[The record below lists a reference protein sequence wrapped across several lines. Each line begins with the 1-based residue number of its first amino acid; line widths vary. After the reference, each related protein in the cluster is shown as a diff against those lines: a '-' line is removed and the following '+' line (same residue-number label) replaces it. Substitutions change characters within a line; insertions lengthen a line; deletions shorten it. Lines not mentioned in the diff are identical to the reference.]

1 MNNISIFIKKEF
13 ILLMILFIVFINPF
27 FYGYRIAMIFFVFM
41 FFKVKYFLSNVD
53 KNALY
58 LFLFSFSYEILA
70 ALRLDA
76 LNTSLVPMLPNIF
89 VPSLLYLIGKY
100 ISNNYKGDQGR
111 IFFLFFLSTIFSIIP
126 LFSILLQIQ
135 ENGFMEG
142 TRSLYLIWDKN
153 FEISATGLGSYFAL
167 NMASIGLINV
177 NKNTKVERRIALGI
191 FILFLLSLV
200 CVLRLGS
207 RTQLVLA
214 IFSLVGSF
222 LLNISQNS
230 LFKNALFIGSLTALT
245 FYLISIFNENADV
258 VKFYADRMDND
269 EAGIGSAGGR
279 TERWIG
285 ALESIV
291 SDPFGWELSRFGYAH
306 NLWLDVARVAGVI
319 PFILLLFFTV
329 SSIKIWIK
337 SLRILRN
344 NLFLRN
350 YVFIYFLCIILL
362 FNVEPIMDGM
372 YLLFLLF
379 CLYVGFLNGIII
391 RKFNL

>member
-1 MNNISIFIKKEF
+1 MNNTSIFIKKEF

-27 FYGYRIAMIFFVFM
+27 FYGYRIAMMFFVFM
-41 FFKVKYFLSNVD
+41 LFKVKYFLSNVD

-100 ISNNYKGDQGR
+100 ISNNYEGDQGR

-142 TRSLYLIWDKN
+142 TRSLYIIWDKN

-177 NKNTKVERRIALGI
+177 KKNTKVERRIALGI

-222 LLNISQNS
+222 LLNIWQNS

-245 FYLISIFNENADV
+245 FYLISNFNENADV

-379 CLYVGFLNGIII
+379 CLYVGFLNGIIYQKI
-391 RKFNL
+391 